1 MNDLTA
7 YVMRQR
13 EWSLKT
19 FGPGTRANAIVDH
32 ITKELDEI
40 RAAPDDL
47 TEWVDVI
54 ILALDGAW
62 RCCEETG
69 RPLTEIAET
78 LYRKQRINWL
88 REWPDW
94 RTQDPNKAIT
104 HIKTEET
111 EA

>member
-19 FGPGTRANAIVDH
+19 FGPGTRANAVIDH
-32 ITKELDEI
+32 ITKELDEV
-40 RAAPDDL
+40 RSDPGDL
-47 TEWVDVI
+47 TEWIDVI
-54 ILALDGAW
+54 ILALEGAW
-62 RCCEETG
+62 RCCENTG
-69 RPLTEIAET
+69 TPLTEIAET
-78 LYRKQRINWL
+78 LRRKKIVNRF

-94 RTQDPNKAIT
+94 RAQDPNKAIT